1 MECDCDETYMS
12 TIKKFLRP
20 GIAVVK
26 KKDLNLSTTSI
37 ITPESEKD
45 IDIPALVRSD
55 YEKADNPDKP
65 VEINASNNQNI
76 YSTNPLEIESMLKS
90 AVDEDVDLTNNTN
103 ILVDDQVYET
113 INEFN
118 NYIDEANNEVYATPT
133 NKTLTNEDKLNFK
146 NSLWEHLYNN

>member
-1 MECDCDETYMS
+1 MS

-146 NSLWEHLYNN
+146 NSL